1 MYEDLYLDLSPD
13 PLPLTLGEDGIVRLT
28 GHRITLMFIM
38 ECYLLQS
45 RTADQIAGEFDLD
58 PADVHSVIG
67 YCLRHREEVNAYL
80 DEINRRSAE
89 HNRELVAKGMIP
101 LDWQER
107 LRERARA
114 AWVAQGLLPE

>member
-1 MYEDLYLDLSPD
+1 MYQDLYLDLSPD
-13 PLPLTLGEDGIVRLT
+13 LLPLTLGEDGIVRLT

-45 RTADQIAGEFDLD
+45 RTADQIAGEYELD

-80 DEINRRSAE
+80 EEIYRRSDEYDRKMAE
-89 HNRELVAKGMIP
+89 KGVIP
-101 LDWQER
+101 PDWQER

-114 AWVAQGLLPE
+114 AWVAEGLLPE